1 MDIID
6 WNIIQRVSENESCS
20 KIAAELSLSQ
30 PAVSYRIKQIE
41 EQLGKKIFIKK
52 NRSFF
57 LNETGLSILPMVNR
71 LVRDHHDIMNAVST
85 DVDALSGSITFGCP
99 FVFASSY
106 LPNILKDF
114 TEIYPNLQ
122 LSIRVKMG
130 RELMHL
136 LENNDINAALI
147 RDTDYVESGNGL
159 VSVHLKEEPI
169 YIASS
174 QPITE
179 EFLQGTN
186 YIKCPIS
193 GALQSQ
199 LDSWW
204 YEHYSEPPKTFVE
217 TDDATAGVNLLYG
230 GVGWAFLSESR
241 ILKVKNKLH
250 LQKIQLQSGEIL
262 TRKSSL
268 VYVDDVE
275 NFTVLNAFVTF
286 IQDYYKRNSLNLPI

>member
-6 WNIIQRVSENESCS
+6 WMIIQRVGENESCS
-20 KIAAELSLSQ
+20 TIAAEFSLSQ
-30 PAVSYRIKQIE
+30 PAVSYRLKQIE
-41 EQLGKKIFIKK
+41 EQLGKRIFVKK

-71 LVRDHHDIMNAVST
+71 LVRDHHDIMSTVSAGS
-85 DVDALSGSITFGCP
+85 DSLSGSITFGCP

-114 TEIYPNLQ
+114 SGIYPNLQ

-130 RELMHL
+130 WELMHL
-136 LENNDINAALI
+136 LQDNEINAALI
-147 RDTDYVESGNGL
+147 RDANYVESGNGL
-159 VSVHLKEEPI
+159 ISVHLTEEPI

-179 EFLQGTN
+179 EFLLGTN

-193 GALQSQ
+193 SALQSQ
-199 LDSWW
+199 LDTWW
-204 YEHYSEPPKTFVE
+204 YEQYNEPPKTFIE

-230 GVGWAFLSESR
+230 GIGWAFLSESR

-250 LQKIQLQSGEIL
+250 LKKIQLKSGEAL

-275 NFTVLNAFVTF
+275 TFTVLNAFITF
-286 IQDYYKRNSLNLPI
+286 IQDYYKRNSLLLP